1 MEFSENLKQLLND
14 RNMKQADLCRLTK
27 IRSSLMSNY
36 ATGKKSPT
44 IFNAVLIADAFD
56 ISLDA
61 LVGRR
66 ERVRCPGTFDSRYSG
81 QPDGYAALPAGHA
94 ALPDGYA
101 ALPGGYAALP
111 DGYTALPDGY
121 TALPDG
127 YAALPDGYTALPD
140 GYAALPGGY
149 PSHLNEC
156 MGGLTE
162 NESTFVMD
170 MIQVMKKNFRVKEKQ

>member
-81 QPDGYAALPAGHA
+81 
-94 ALPDGYA
+94 LPDGYS
-101 ALPGGYAALP
+101 
-111 DGYTALPDGY
+111 
-121 TALPDG
+121 
-127 YAALPDGYTALPD
+127 ALPD

>member
-81 QPDGYAALPAGHA
+81 QPDGYAALLAGHA
-94 ALPDGYA
+94 ALPDGHA
-101 ALPGGYAALP
+101 ALPGGYAVLPDGYSALP
-111 DGYTALPDGY
+111 DGYSALPDGY
-121 TALPDG
+121 S
-127 YAALPDGYTALPD
+127 ALPD

-170 MIQVMKKNFRVKEKQ
+170 MIQVMKKNLRVKEKQ